1 MMGTCQVFAVLA
13 RILFAHSAAPV
24 LRRAGEYKQAPP
36 FLRGNFQ
43 SAGVNPRA
51 LSFFAPWAAG
61 GNAFC
66 FANKAKPKNSS
77 IPPEIK

>member
-61 GNAFC
+61 GETH
-66 FANKAKPKNSS
+66 FASQIMQSS
-77 IPPEIK
+77 KIPQFLQK